1 MNNDETNCVY
11 WKDNSNSLKFGSWVL
26 LLLGVFVL
34 CVGFAKPVNAA
45 ALNSDDNNF
54 KRPSNSII
62 NEYKTSRQ
70 TLVNNYNSLLTDAQK
85 SGKPININDFS
96 NNDEISFENSCGNG
110 DISESGKEFCKKLH
124 KRLVNS
130 REMLTDKL
138 KNVNNDMSNNIKI
151 DYDSLKITN
160 NIKDDNEV
168 RPLIQEYVENYQSED
183 KYNHIGLF
191 CIIAVPAVVLLLATA
206 IENMG
211 TRLKSN

>member
-1 MNNDETNCVY
+1 MNNDEMNCVY
-11 WKDNSNSLKFGSWVL
+11 WRNSGKSLKFGSLVL

-34 CVGFAKPVNAA
+34 CVGLAKPCNAA

-62 NEYKTSRQ
+62 NEYKNSRQ

-85 SGKPININDFS
+85 SGKPINVNDFS

-110 DISESGKEFCKKLH
+110 NISESGKEFCKKLH
-124 KRLVNS
+124 KRLVNN

-168 RPLIQEYVENYQSED
+168 RPLIQEYVKNYQTED
-183 KYNHIGLF
+183 KYNYLGLF
-191 CIIAVPAVVLLLATA
+191 CIIAVPAVALLLATA